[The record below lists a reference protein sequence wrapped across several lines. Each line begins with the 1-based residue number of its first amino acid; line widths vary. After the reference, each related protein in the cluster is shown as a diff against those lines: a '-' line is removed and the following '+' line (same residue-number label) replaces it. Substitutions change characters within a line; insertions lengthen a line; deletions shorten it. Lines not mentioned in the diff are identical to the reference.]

1 MGAKCI
7 YDIAIEN
14 TSASMAEREI
24 IRRVEAHTGR
34 RVDRWEV
41 SCSLYSSNDK
51 KRPALEIV
59 SFSDVSSKLFTRFKG
74 MVMESDQGFLNVV
87 RKMSG
92 YQLRSTR
99 LIKGA
104 EYDFVDFRVRVG
116 VVMDRHGIPKGVVVE
131 IEYRPCP
138 VTADCERLIGELMER
153 IAAPLVPPPQTSGD
167 PAVSAAAT
175 TAYNYNRV
183 ELDVSTVNPKDLNPF
198 SHRTAAILY
207 AKLLK

>member
-14 TSASMAEREI
+14 SSPSMAEREI

-34 RVDRWEV
+34 RVDDWQI
-41 SCSLYSSNDK
+41 SCSIYSTTDK
-51 KRPALEIV
+51 KRPSLEVV
-59 SFSDVSSKLFTRFKG
+59 SFSDVESKLYTRFNG
-74 MVMESDQGFLNVV
+74 MIMESDHGFLNVI

-92 YQLRSTR
+92 YQVRSTR
-99 LIKGA
+99 TIKGT
-104 EYDFVDFRVRVG
+104 EYDFVDFCVRVG
-116 VVMDRHGIPKGVVVE
+116 LVFDRHTSPKGVVVE

-138 VTADCERLIGELMER
+138 VTVDCERLIGELMER

-167 PAVSAAAT
+167 PSVSAAAT
-175 TAYNYNRV
+175 TAYNYNRL
-183 ELDVSTVNPKDLNPF
+183 ELDMARVNPKDLSPF